1 MELESVKTGG
11 HPGSSSDAQENSL
24 NAGINSLL
32 GFKNCIFPVKITPF
46 HKVRS
51 WTAGVW
57 GDRGS
62 SWQELGSSS
71 HNSPNGM
78 NNFCYVQW
86 DPYLYSEKRK
96 LQYWKKQDKVFRLRR
111 YDEVRLLSFSLI
123 ALFMYFLSAFW
134 ILSEWSDC
142 SLNACLMLSK
152 SSWSHHEASKAKRRR
167 LCALENFVPDRQYL
181 KLL

>member
-96 LQYWKKQDKVFRLRR
+96 LHIERNKTKYLGSDVMMKSDYSLSLW
-111 YDEVRLLSFSLI
+111 LLSLCIFWVPSESSLSDLI
-123 ALFMYFLSAFW
+123 ALW
-134 ILSEWSDC
+134 
-142 SLNACLMLSK
+142 ML
-152 SSWSHHEASKAKRRR
+152 A
-167 LCALENFVPDRQYL
+167 
-181 KLL
+181 